1 MISTAEDYNKYRVW
15 REIINEAK
23 KLTSAGHGGIRFV
36 RGISYDFN
44 NAKAARGGDPDHM
57 DP

>member
-1 MISTAEDYNKYRVW
+1 MISTAEDYNKYRMW

-23 KLTSAGHGGIRFV
+23 KLTAAGYGGIRFV

-44 NAKAARGGDPDHM
+44 NA
-57 DP
+57 